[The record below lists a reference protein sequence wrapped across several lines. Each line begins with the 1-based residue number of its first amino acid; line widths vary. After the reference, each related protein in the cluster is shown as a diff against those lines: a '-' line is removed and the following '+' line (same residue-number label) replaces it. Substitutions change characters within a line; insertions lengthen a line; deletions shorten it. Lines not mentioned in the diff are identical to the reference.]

1 MRDTSGRLLRL
12 LSLLQMRREW
22 GGGELADR
30 LDVTVRTVRRDVD
43 KLRELGYPVDAT
55 RGVAGGYRLG
65 AGAELPPLLLDDEEA
80 VAVAVG
86 LRTAT
91 SGAVEGIEESSLR
104 ALAKLEQ
111 VLPRHLRRRV
121 SALQTYTVA
130 LPRSGPTVDHELL
143 SALAA
148 AARDSERLRF
158 AYSTYEGDST
168 RRLVEPC
175 RLVHASGRWYLVA
188 WDVER
193 DDWRTFRVDRI
204 DGTPMRD
211 RRFPPREPPAEDIAA
226 YVQDNVVRARG
237 RKEARVVLRIPL
249 AEARQRV
256 PQLVGSLSE
265 VDERSCLLTMS
276 ADWFGDLAIYVA
288 SMRCEFDV
296 LGPPEFTAE
305 VERLAGAFGA
315 AAQRARDGGGSG
327 SAGRRG
333 PKRSRRPTA
342 AAGESSP

>member
-43 KLRELGYPVDAT
+43 KLRDLGYPVDAT

-91 SGAVEGIEESSLR
+91 SGSVAGIEESSLR

-121 SALQTYTVA
+121 SALQAYTVA
-130 LPRSGPTVDHELL
+130 LPRSGPKVDHELL
-143 SALAA
+143 STLAA

-158 AYSTYEGDST
+158 AYSTYDGDSA

-175 RLVHASGRWYLVA
+175 RLVHAGGRWYLVA

-193 DDWRTFRVDRI
+193 EDWRTFRVDRI
-204 DGTPMRD
+204 EGTPARD
-211 RRFPPREPPAEDIAA
+211 RRFPPREPPAEDVAA
-226 YVQDNVVRARG
+226 YVEANVVRARG
-237 RKEARVVLRIPL
+237 RKEARVVLHLPL
-249 AEARQRV
+249 AKAQERV
-256 PQLVGSLSE
+256 PQLMASLSAR
-265 VDERSCLLTMS
+265 DERSSLLTMG

-288 SMRCEFDV
+288 SMGCEFDV
-296 LGPPEFTAE
+296 LGPPEFVEE
-305 VERLAGAFGA
+305 VERLGAVFGG
-315 AAQRARDGGGSG
+315 AAQRARDGGADG
-327 SAGRRG
+327 AARG
-333 PKRSRRPTA
+333 PKRSRQDRA
-342 AAGESSP
+342 AARGSAA